1 MRLRK
6 KGQRNAQLSDEE
18 LQRTQVLNLKDF
30 KETARIE
37 RITSKKPSAILAIL
51 GVCLIA
57 LGLFFPAMQSLSTR
71 HDVQKRVEPVEEEEI
86 KVVEETMICHW
97 EKLNNPNGTD
107 ENIDVTYDFRD
118 DKLVKSKKDYKLT
131 KSATATTE
139 PTELQSYLTALQSFL
154 MQISGYSVS
163 VKTIDHGSI
172 TTTEVDYDLL
182 DVTKVPATHQ
192 SNYRFDVK
200 NKKDDSK
207 DTVKKSMTTLGYT
220 CNIDK

>member
-18 LQRTQVLNLKDF
+18 LQRTQVLNLIDF

-37 RITSKKPSAILAIL
+37 RITSKKPAAILAIL

-71 HDVQKRVEPVEEEEI
+71 HDVQKRVEPVEEEEV

-97 EKLNNPNGTD
+97 EHLNNPNGTD
-107 ENIDVTYDFRD
+107 ENIDVTFNFRD
-118 DKLVKSKKDYKLT
+118 DKLTKSKKDYKLT

-154 MQISGYSVS
+154 MQTSGYSVS
-163 VKTIDHGSI
+163 VKTIDNGSI
-172 TTTEVDYDLL
+172 TTTDVDYTLL
-182 DVTKVPATHQ
+182 DPTKIPATHQ

-207 DTVKKSMTTLGYT
+207 DTVKKSMTALQYK
-220 CNIDK
+220 CNIE

>member
-6 KGQRNAQLSDEE
+6 KGQRNAQVSDEE
-18 LQRTQVLNLKDF
+18 LQRTQVLNLIDF

-37 RITSKKPSAILAIL
+37 RITSKKPAAILAIL

-71 HDVQKRVEPVEEEEI
+71 HEVQKRVEPVEEEDV

-107 ENIDVTYDFRD
+107 ENIDVTFNFRD
-118 DKLVKSKKDYKLT
+118 DKLTSSKKDYKLT
-131 KSATATTE
+131 KSTTATTE

-154 MQISGYSVS
+154 MQTSGYSVS
-163 VKTIDHGSI
+163 VKTIDNGSI
-172 TTTEVDYDLL
+172 TTTEVDYTLL
-182 DVTKVPATHQ
+182 DPTKIPAAHQ

-207 DTVKKSMTTLGYT
+207 DTVKKSMTALQYK
-220 CNIDK
+220 CNLDK